1 MLPLLNSKPIY
12 LTGLLSLLMLVSVNA
27 LAHGVDDNTRNFL
40 QQNTGVQLIPF
51 MYIGAKHMLTG
62 YDHLL
67 FLVGGHLFS
76 IQKPGSVALRDH
88 VYHRPQHHP
97 VMGGLLGN
105 IRSPD
110 RRHHRP
116 VSNVQGL
123 R

>member
-1 MLPLLNSKPIY
+1 LLNSKPIY

-76 IQKPGSVALRDH
+76 IQKPGGEHLLTNTSLMSA
-88 VYHRPQHHP
+88 
-97 VMGGLLGN
+97 GLTLMAYQLTGFT
-105 IRSPD
+105 
-110 RRHHRP
+110 
-116 VSNVQGL
+116 L
-123 R
+123 